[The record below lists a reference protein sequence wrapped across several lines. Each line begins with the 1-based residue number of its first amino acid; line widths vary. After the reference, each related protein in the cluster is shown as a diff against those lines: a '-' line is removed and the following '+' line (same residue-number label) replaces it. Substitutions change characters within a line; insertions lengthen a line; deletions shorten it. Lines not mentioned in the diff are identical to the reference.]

1 MFLFEFKNTHISQI
15 PSLIDQYKSKIKFD
29 NQTFQDNDIVDERNI
44 KHDYELDI
52 ERLNY
57 ELETWKKIPSYFSAQ
72 SGSKYFTQ
80 LSSVGMNEYRF
91 TMYHSHLK
99 QFLRRIEG
107 FQKKYSVQ
115 LSYETSY
122 YINLPMSNEYLV
134 RIYDLKV

>member
-15 PSLIDQYKSKIKFD
+15 PSLIDQYKSKSKFD
-29 NQTFQDNDIVDERNI
+29 DQTFQDNDIVDERNI

-57 ELETWKKIPSYFSAQ
+57 ELDTWKKIPSYFSAQ

-115 LSYETSY
+115 LSYDT
-122 YINLPMSNEYLV
+122 IPMLDEYLV